1 MKSIWS
7 RLTGN
12 AIVRFCFSHMLIL
25 LLVTLSCFAGFQSA
39 FRIVQKIIMEE
50 NSHFLSEGSDTMD
63 DYLHFT
69 YLKGL
74 RLAQAD
80 SLKQL
85 ERMTALSDGY
95 YTAVRNALKDFA
107 AQGQYDDTD
116 FTANTFILSG

>member
-50 NSHFLSEGSDTMD
+50 NSHFLSEGSDTM
-63 DYLHFT
+63 
-69 YLKGL
+69 
-74 RLAQAD
+74 
-80 SLKQL
+80 
-85 ERMTALSDGY
+85 ERRTAMSDGY

>member
-25 LLVTLSCFAGFQSA
+25 LLVTLSCFVGFQSA
-39 FRIVQKIIMEE
+39 FRIVQKNIMEE

-69 YLKGL
+69 FLKGL

-80 SLKQL
+80 SLRQL